1 MVSIFIPTYNAVK
14 CIGETLGNIL
24 NQSYTDIDVW
34 IVDDASTDG
43 TQKLLKEW
51 EKKDSRIHLILKD
64 VNGGNVPHS
73 WNIVFPYLRGEWTLY
88 MSHDDLLSKNC
99 IELLLKHAYEGVD
112 CVIPSCVGFHDN
124 PLKPESDLQEFNK
137 RSNVS
142 RRKVVISGRK
152 AFNLMLN
159 YDIPGFALWKTSL
172 IQKMGMP
179 TESFNSDE
187 CMQRLWALNCRHI
200 AFCPEAKFYYR
211 ISPNSIV
218 KGLKPYH
225 FGTLLTQRRLILM
238 AVRRGLFTGSVLK
251 YLLTWL
257 KSEIYLRMQYKWMK
271 EDKLSKRELDEIQQI
286 LYPWK

>member
-14 CIGETLGNIL
+14 CIGETLGNVL

-64 VNGGNVPHS
+64 VNGGNVPLS
-73 WNIVFPYLRGEWTLY
+73 WNTVFPYFRGEWTLY
-88 MSHDDLLSKNC
+88 MSHDDLLSNDS
-99 IELLLKHAYEGVD
+99 IELLLKHASEGVD

-124 PLKPESDLQEFNK
+124 PLKPELYLQEFNK
-137 RSNVS
+137 RNNVS
-142 RRKVVISGRK
+142 RRKAVISGRK

-179 TESFNSDE
+179 IESFNSDE
-187 CMQRLWALNCRHI
+187 CMQRLWALNCHHV

-211 ISPNSIV
+211 MSSNSIG
-218 KGLKPYH
+218 KGLRPFHY
-225 FGTLLTQRRLILM
+225 GSLLTQRRLLK
-238 AVRRGLFTGSVLK
+238 AVFRKGIISVCALRFFLK
-251 YLLTWL
+251 WMR
-257 KSEIYLRMQYKWMK
+257 SEYYLRRQF
-271 EDKLSKRELDEIQQI
+271 SKRKVQYTDIERIVIEKII
-286 LYPWK
+286 YPWK